1 MNFPNPDSPKPP
13 ATSKT
18 TPKLHQH
25 FWFDLNKGKSIDVD
39 DGASYHIQHVV
50 RNPEQYGFKDSS
62 EMEALAH
69 HKIEDLES
77 GYWSTDRKLESAVMK
92 KGFVRGYHN
101 KGGTTFNDRGLE
113 SYPGSIN
120 FDVHTPEHMHQALNH
135 FLPHIKDNT
144 DINVSVGHGGDYTT
158 HFFRGH
164 AAVKAHIAGVD
175 AKNEAEAA
183 AAKSLAD
190 NAAAS
195 NRAAEIKKK
204 REDPVAPDAGGSRS
218 LDYNTTLASV
228 NKYFPNEPRTLRIGR
243 VEKIRGIMGDSVDF
257 KRSYK
262 EFFREMVNKDQTIE
276 TPNSEPISQPI
287 KPYVWL
293 KTPNSEP
300 TTPEPAKPL
309 NKLPSHF
316 WLNLHTGKGIDVD
329 RDGHAASYHIQH
341 VVRNPEMYGFN
352 NSREM
357 EQHTLNSIEHIESG
371 VNDVDYDLEHHIMS
385 KGFARGYNSASDGYG
400 IRFDVATHE
409 HMNKALEHMLPH
421 IRDNTQVDVSVG
433 HRALQSYGEETTK
446 TYKGL
451 KEVKA
456 HLAGIQLKKSQMQ
469 MDQDKANA
477 TPNTAPMSYGS
488 VFQSMRRTFPKASTI
503 QIRSNTDAVRGT
515 WGDSV
520 DLKKSYKEFF
530 CEMVKE
536 ANQFDAVVNPTQVS
550 TRLPSFMGRKK
561 RGKPAPQ
568 IGPDPNTLTGP
579 NSLSVDQSL
588 MHEPEEHKV
597 LVSLA
602 DKIRSPI
609 RIKDSEKKGRTITPT
624 YSNVSPDMQKIQ
636 DPHEFIH
643 AVGQGMEKNIEWAAD
658 RTDSIHELG
667 ERSEQWYDGAHKIA
681 GDFAKKFNVPHHVAA
696 AVIAVQSPQKD
707 WNQNV
712 SLAERILK
720 VHTEHQNTR
729 WTPQMEKITSKVFD
743 DESTTHRAILSNIRG
758 KTYGELNNPLHKAAW
773 IRTYD
778 EAHHARHHR
787 DITPE
792 GEFGEHVTGKIIG
805 SKRKDTS
812 WASFSGIAKAVRAL
826 ESNGH
831 MPSISAAL
839 GKQHKVRSFYNNIAQ
854 PNSPMGDVTIDTHAI
869 GNALGRYSI
878 AGTSPETSDVLGGSP
893 SSSRTGMRGTYPLA
907 QQSFTNVSNRRGSL
921 PRKIQSKVWTGRRA
935 DDATDAQKAA
945 IDANF
950 EYLRSGEM
958 THDQV
963 LRANTGVLGPQ
974 KPPTWLS
981 TRLGPGSGHTST
993 FESVQRKS
1001 YKEFFVELIELN
1013 ASTELRNARRPS
1025 QQNRLNRAGGSSG
1038 IIGAVAGTA
1047 GMSSSKLAA
1056 LEKRAAKGQ
1065 RIPPADAAKLSAALL
1080 KK

>member
-1 MNFPNPDSPKPP
+1 MNYHNPVSAKPP
-13 ATSKT
+13 ETPT
-18 TPKLHQH
+18 NVPKLHNH
-25 FWFDLNKGKSIDVD
+25 FWFDLNKGESIDVD
-39 DGASYHIQHVV
+39 AGASFHIQHVV
-50 RNPEQYGFKDSS
+50 RNPERYGFKNKK
-62 EMEALAH
+62 EMAALSH
-69 HKIEDLES
+69 HKIDDLES
-77 GYWSTDRKLESAVMK
+77 GYWATDRKLESAVMA

-101 KGGTTFNDRGLE
+101 KGGSTFNDRGLE
-113 SYPGSIN
+113 YYPGTIN
-120 FDVHTPEHMHQALNH
+120 FDVHTPEHMHQALRH
-135 FLPHIKDNT
+135 FLPNIKTNT
-144 DINVSVGHGGDYTT
+144 SINVSVGDTSIGDYKT
-158 HFFRGH
+158 HYFNGH
-164 AAVKAHIAGVD
+164 AAVKAHLAGVD
-175 AKNEAEAA
+175 AKNEAEVA

-190 NAAAS
+190 TAAIA
-195 NRAAEIKKK
+195 NRAAEIKKQ
-204 REDPVAPDAGGSRS
+204 RENPGAVPQSASS
-218 LDYNTTLASV
+218 DYHTTLASIK
-228 NKYFPNEPRTLRIGR
+228 KYFPNEPRSQQNIR
-243 VEKIRGIMGDSVDF
+243 VGNIRQTWGDSVDLN
-257 KRSYK
+257 KSYK
-262 EFFREMVNKDQTIE
+262 ELFNEMVNKDKIME
-276 TPNSEPISQPI
+276 TSNSEPSNP
-287 KPYVWL
+287 V
-293 KTPNSEP
+293 
-300 TTPEPAKPL
+300 
-309 NKLPSHF
+309 NKFPSHF
-316 WLNLHTGKGIDVD
+316 WMNLHTGKSIDVD
-329 RDGHAASYHIQH
+329 RDGRTASYHIQH

-352 NSREM
+352 NTREM

-371 VNDVDYDLEHHIMS
+371 VNDIDFDLEHHVMS
-385 KGFARGYNSASDGYG
+385 KGFARGYNNSNIDRG

-409 HMNKALEHMLPH
+409 HMNKALQHMLPH
-421 IRDNTQVDVSVG
+421 IKDNTQVDVSIG
-433 HRALQSYGEETTK
+433 HRGLQTYDEETNK
-446 TYKGL
+446 SFRGL
-451 KEVKA
+451 RDVKA
-456 HLAGIQLKKSQMQ
+456 HLAGIELKKSQMQ
-469 MDQDKANA
+469 LDQEKANA

-488 VFQSMRRTFPKASTI
+488 AFQAMRKTFPKDTTI
-503 QIRSNTDAVRGT
+503 ETRSKTDAVRGT

-520 DLKKSYKEFF
+520 DLKKSYKHFF
-530 CEMVKE
+530 REMVKE
-536 ANQFDAVVNPTQVS
+536 GNQFDAVVNPTQVS

-579 NSLSVDQSL
+579 DSLSVDQSL

-597 LVSLA
+597 LVSLV
-602 DKIRSPI
+602 DKIKSPI
-609 RIKDSEKKGRTITPT
+609 RIKDSEKKGQIITPT

-720 VHTEHQNTR
+720 VHTQHQNTR

-743 DESTTHRAILSNIRG
+743 DESDNHRSILSNIRG

-792 GEFGEHVTGKIIG
+792 GEFGEHVTGKVIG

-812 WASFSGIAKAVRAL
+812 WASFGGIAKAVRAI

-831 MPSISAAL
+831 MPSISASL

-945 IDANF
+945 IDNNF

-981 TRLGPGSGHTST
+981 TRLGPGSGYTST

-1013 ASTELRNARRPS
+1013 ASSELRNAGRLS
-1025 QQNRLNRAGGSSG
+1025 QQNRLKRAGGQSG
-1038 IIGAVAGTA
+1038 MIGTVAGTA

-1056 LEKRAAKGQ
+1056 LEKRAAQGK
-1065 RIPPADAAKLSAALL
+1065 RIPPADAAKLSIALL

>member
-1 MNFPNPDSPKPP
+1 MVNKDKIMETSNSEPSSPENKFPG
-13 ATSKT
+13 
-18 TPKLHQH
+18 H
-25 FWFDLNKGKSIDVD
+25 FWMNLHTGKSIDVD
-39 DGASYHIQHVV
+39 
-50 RNPEQYGFKDSS
+50 
-62 EMEALAH
+62 
-69 HKIEDLES
+69 
-77 GYWSTDRKLESAVMK
+77 
-92 KGFVRGYHN
+92 
-101 KGGTTFNDRGLE
+101 
-113 SYPGSIN
+113 
-120 FDVHTPEHMHQALNH
+120 
-135 FLPHIKDNT
+135 
-144 DINVSVGHGGDYTT
+144 
-158 HFFRGH
+158 
-164 AAVKAHIAGVD
+164 
-175 AKNEAEAA
+175 
-183 AAKSLAD
+183 
-190 NAAAS
+190 
-195 NRAAEIKKK
+195 
-204 REDPVAPDAGGSRS
+204 
-218 LDYNTTLASV
+218 
-228 NKYFPNEPRTLRIGR
+228 
-243 VEKIRGIMGDSVDF
+243 
-257 KRSYK
+257 
-262 EFFREMVNKDQTIE
+262 
-276 TPNSEPISQPI
+276 
-287 KPYVWL
+287 
-293 KTPNSEP
+293 
-300 TTPEPAKPL
+300 
-309 NKLPSHF
+309 
-316 WLNLHTGKGIDVD
+316 
-329 RDGHAASYHIQH
+329 RDGQGASYHIQH

-352 NSREM
+352 NAQEM
-357 EQHTLNSIEHIESG
+357 QQHAEYPIPHIESG
-371 VNDVDYDLEHHIMS
+371 VHDVDYDLEHHVMS
-385 KGFARGYNSASDGYG
+385 KGFARGYNSISSGYG
-400 IRFDVATHE
+400 LRFDVATHE
-409 HMNKALEHMLPH
+409 HMNKALQHMLPH
-421 IRDNTQVDVSVG
+421 IKDDTKIDVSIG
-433 HRALQSYGEETTK
+433 HRGQQDYGEDTNK
-446 TYKGL
+446 TFKGL

-469 MDQDKANA
+469 LDQDKAD
-477 TPNTAPMSYGS
+477 TAPSVAPMPYGS
-488 VFQSMRRTFPKASTI
+488 AFQAMRKTFPKDTTI
-503 QIRSNTDAVRGT
+503 ETRSKTDAVRGT

-520 DLKKSYKEFF
+520 DLKKSYKQFF
-530 CEMVKE
+530 REMVKE
-536 ANQFDAVVNPTQVS
+536 GNQFDAVVNPTQVS
-550 TRLPSFMGRKK
+550 TRLPSFKGKK
-561 RGKPAPQ
+561 VKGKPGPQ
-568 IGPDPNTLTGP
+568 IGPDPDTLTGP

-602 DKIRSPI
+602 DKIKSPI
-609 RIKDSEKKGRTITPT
+609 RIKDSEKKGRIIIPT
-624 YSNVSPDMQKIQ
+624 YSNISPDMQKIQ

-720 VHTEHQNTR
+720 VHTQHQNTR
-729 WTPQMEKITSKVFD
+729 WTPQMENITSKVFNN
-743 DESTTHRAILSNIRG
+743 ESDNHRSILSNIRG

-812 WASFSGIAKAVRAL
+812 WASFSGIAKAVKAI

-831 MPSISAAL
+831 MPTISASL

-907 QQSFTNVSNRRGSL
+907 QQSFTNVSKRRGSL

-950 EYLRSGEM
+950 ENMRSGQM

-1013 ASTELRNARRPS
+1013 ASSELRNAGRLS
-1025 QQNRLNRAGGSSG
+1025 QQNRLKRAGGQSG
-1038 IIGAVAGTA
+1038 MIGTVAGTA

-1056 LEKRAAKGQ
+1056 LEKRAAQGK